1 MKNNILLLGV
11 IQHNKWNVEI
21 SGLKHLLQK
30 LLHVFWKTKLMGEK
44 QTTSTIWSNQGN
56 PWSLLTAIITLSSV
70 RDPDLKK
77 KIKQTT
83 IYKCLSLY
91 PKLRVFF
98 APHLWNRWKPLQKNT
113 TNQHAELLH
122 IACTTIPKVSSTKQS
137 HT

>member
-44 QTTSTIWSNQGN
+44 QTTSTIWCNQGN

-77 KIKQTT
+77 K
-83 IYKCLSLY
+83 L
-91 PKLRVFF
+91 
-98 APHLWNRWKPLQKNT
+98 NRQQS
-113 TNQHAELLH
+113 TNVCPYTQN
-122 IACTTIPKVSSTKQS
+122 
-137 HT
+137 